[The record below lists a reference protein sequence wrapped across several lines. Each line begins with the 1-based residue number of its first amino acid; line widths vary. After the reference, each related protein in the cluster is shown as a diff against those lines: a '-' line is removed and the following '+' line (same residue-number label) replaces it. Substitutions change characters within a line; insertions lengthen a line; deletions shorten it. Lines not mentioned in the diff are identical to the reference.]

1 MSKLKEFEV
10 VEPTLVGFKSSSE
23 DDFHWLPEIN
33 RSPKKYKINVMFMTA
48 SSSMNHENRSSP
60 LTPLQ
65 QRGAGVFET
74 YFLGNSTLLF
84 PNLFGVRTFRGAANQ
99 TKMADNRL
107 TEPARRKAH

>member
-1 MSKLKEFEV
+1 MKIDN
-10 VEPTLVGFKSSSE
+10 P
-23 DDFHWLPEIN
+23 P
-33 RSPKKYKINVMFMTA
+33 SP
-48 SSSMNHENRSSP
+48 P
-60 LTPLQ
+60 LAKG
-65 QRGAGVFET
+65 GAGGFEI

>member
-1 MSKLKEFEV
+1 M
-10 VEPTLVGFKSSSE
+10 
-23 DDFHWLPEIN
+23 N
-33 RSPKKYKINVMFMTA
+33 RGPKKYKIDVMFMTA
-48 SSSMNHENRSSP
+48 SSSTNHENRSSP

-65 QRGAGVFET
+65 QGGGAGAFET

-99 TKMADNRL
+99 TKMPDNRL